1 MLKPSPLSPFSRTI
15 SSTNEDH
22 MAPQLSASSDLDN
35 LFGAGPRSG
44 SAAAMMM
51 GDLGTSVMSFATRRR
66 RMIHE

>member
-35 LFGAGPRSG
+35 LFGAGPSCG
-44 SAAAMMM
+44 SATMM
-51 GDLGTSVMSFATRRR
+51 GDFEDASMTSLATK
-66 RMIHE
+66 